1 MGLHKIRLG
10 AMGHKKFAITN
21 TERKNKMTPTDKNK
35 SLRPDLLKRIEARI
49 VYNCAFNDPDEDTKL
64 LIEVAAYLNAQEY
77 PIDWQ
82 EIANDIF
89 LKGMNNAITEG
100 NN

>member
-1 MGLHKIRLG
+1 M
-10 AMGHKKFAITN
+10 
-21 TERKNKMTPTDKNK
+21 
-35 SLRPDLLKRIEARI
+35 
-49 VYNCAFNDPDEDTKL
+49 VNDPDEDTQL
-64 LIEVAAYLNAQEY
+64 LIEAAAYLKAAEY